1 MILLILS
8 LFAQAD
14 ETQITEIDFE
24 SVEIIGEVRKPR
36 FQRIVEV
43 KRPTFKS
50 LATFCVREMFDPIV
64 EIETK

>member
-24 SVEIIGEVRKPR
+24 SVEIIGDVRKPR
-36 FQRIVEV
+36 FERIVEV
-43 KRPTFKS
+43 KRPVFKS
-50 LATFCVREMFDPIV
+50 LTVLCTPETFDIV
-64 EIETK
+64 VE